1 MSYLD
6 EINSCIEKSALVT
19 GVSQSFLEEK
29 KTETK
34 VKLTS
39 KGKYLQYD
47 FEKIKPRLFPFFEN
61 AGVPGLHAIAD
72 KVLFVE
78 GNKDVVWVFVIE
90 LKQNKGGAYKQ
101 IEATKLFVDF
111 LIASVNRACK
121 TTCTLKVRGF
131 AYSKMYRPLTKV
143 RKPFDEWNNTH
154 ISGES
159 LIISNYFS

>member
-121 TTCTLKVRGF
+121 TTCILKVRGF

>member
-6 EINSCIEKSALVT
+6 EINKCIEKSALVT
-19 GVSQSFLEEK
+19 GVSQNYLEEK
-29 KTETK
+29 LTHTK
-34 VKLTS
+34 VKVS
-39 KGKYLQYD
+39 SMGKYLQYD
-47 FEKIKPRLFPFFEN
+47 FEKVKPRLFLFFEN

-72 KVLFVE
+72 KVLFIE

-111 LIASVNRACK
+111 LISSVNRACN
-121 TTCTLKVRGF
+121 TSCTLKVRGF
-131 AYSKMYRPLTKV
+131 AYSKMWRPLTKV
-143 RKPFDEWNNTH
+143 KKPFDELNNTH

-159 LIISNYFS
+159 LIISNYFI